1 MPRFALVL
9 TSAPARPAATD
20 AMADLAWAAIPE
32 GQRRTHAWLSPGE
45 AWQGCYD
52 DAGGKPAALAA
63 EVRRALAGA
72 AVDVNVVTDGP
83 ERRKRLLV
91 ADMDSTIIQQECIDE
106 IADFAGVKPHVA
118 AITERA
124 MRGELDFAAALRE
137 RVALLTGLGADV
149 LERVFSE
156 RIRLMPGARALVMTM
171 RRNGAA
177 TALVSGGFEF
187 FTSRVAASAGF
198 ESNQANV
205 LEVADGRLAGTVR
218 EPILGREAKLA
229 ALERLRRAHGLEP
242 ASTMAVGDGA
252 NDLAML
258 EAAGLGVAYRAKPIV
273 AEQAHAAITH
283 GDLTALLYLQG
294 YAKSEFAA

>member
-1 MPRFALVL
+1 MSRFVLVL
-9 TSAPARPAATD
+9 TSAPARPAVTD
-20 AMADLAWAAIPE
+20 AVADLAWAAIPE
-32 GQRRTHAWLSPGE
+32 GQRRARTWLSPGE
-45 AWQGCYD
+45 AWQGCFED
-52 DAGGKPAALAA
+52 DTEPAARAA
-63 EVRRALAGA
+63 DVRRALAGT
-72 AVDVNVVTDGP
+72 AVDVNVVADGP

-137 RVALLTGLGADV
+137 RVALLAGLGADV
-149 LERVFSE
+149 LDRVFTE
-156 RIRLMPGARALVMTM
+156 RIRLMPGARTLVMTM
-171 RRNGAA
+171 RRTGAA
-177 TALVSGGFEF
+177 TALVSGGFDF
-187 FTSRVAASAGF
+187 FTSRVAALAGF

-218 EPILGREAKLA
+218 EPILGRDAKLA
-229 ALERLRRAHGLEP
+229 ALERLRQTQGLAP

-258 EAAGLGVAYRAKPIV
+258 GAAGIGVAYRAKPIV

-294 YAKSEFAA
+294 YAKSEFTA